1 MTSPGHPSPADEST
15 PAAAT
20 DGAPAKQH
28 GDPLLA
34 ASQGAQEGTEGSRHG
49 HDATSAVHA
58 SDQPA
63 DPA

>member
-1 MTSPGHPSPADEST
+1 VSEPAPEHPSATDAST

-34 ASQGAQEGTEGSRHG
+34 ASQGATEGTEGSRHG
-49 HDATSAVHA
+49 ADASQAA
-58 SDQPA
+58 RDQRT
-63 DPA
+63 

>member
-1 MTSPGHPSPADEST
+1 MTAPDDTAPDGPDETT

-34 ASQGAQEGTEGSRHG
+34 ASEGATEGTEGSRHG
-49 HDATSAVHA
+49 ADATQAA
-58 SDQPA
+58 REA
-63 DPA
+63 RG